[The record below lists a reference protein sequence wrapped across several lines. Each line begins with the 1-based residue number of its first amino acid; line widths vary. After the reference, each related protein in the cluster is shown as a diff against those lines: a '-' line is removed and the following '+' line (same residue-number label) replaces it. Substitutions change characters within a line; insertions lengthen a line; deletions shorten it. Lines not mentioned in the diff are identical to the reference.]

1 MTHRISLSQKLDLF
15 QETWTPKIVGELN
28 EQHVKLAKLEGSF
41 EWHHHEGEDE
51 LFLVLEG
58 RLLMELR
65 DEHGERTEELDPGDM
80 LIVPKGVEH
89 RPVADPTASVLL
101 FEPATTVNTGNRE
114 GDSERTVT
122 DLERI

>member
-1 MTHRISLSQKLDLF
+1 MTQRISLSQKLDLF

-28 EQHVKLAKLEGSF
+28 QQHVKLAKLEGPF

-65 DEHGERTEELDPGDM
+65 DEQVERTEELDPGDM

-101 FEPATTVNTGNRE
+101 FEPATTVNTGNRQV
-114 GDSERTVT
+114 DSQRTVT
-122 DLERI
+122 ELEHI

>member
-1 MTHRISLSQKLDLF
+1 MTQRISLSQKLDLF

-28 EQHVKLAKLEGSF
+28 QQHVKLAKLAGPF

-65 DEHGERTEELDPGDM
+65 DEQVERTEELDPGDM

-101 FEPATTVNTGNRE
+101 FEPATTVNTGNRQV
-114 GDSERTVT
+114 DSQRTVT
-122 DLERI
+122 ELEHI

>member
-1 MTHRISLSQKLDLF
+1 MTQRISLSQKLDLF

-28 EQHVKLAKLEGSF
+28 QQHVKLAKLEGSF
-41 EWHHHEGEDE
+41 EWHHHESEDE

-65 DEHGERTEELDPGDM
+65 DEQGERTEELDPGDM

-101 FEPATTVNTGNRE
+101 FEPATTVNTGNLQGE
-114 GDSERTVT
+114 SERTVT
-122 DLERI
+122 ELERI

>member
-1 MTHRISLSQKLDLF
+1 MTQRISLSQKLDLF

-28 EQHVKLAKLEGSF
+28 QQHVKLAKLEGPF

-65 DEHGERTEELDPGDM
+65 DEQGERTEELDPGDM

-101 FEPATTVNTGNRE
+101 FEPATTVNTGNRQV
-114 GDSERTVT
+114 DSQRTVT
-122 DLERI
+122 ELEHI